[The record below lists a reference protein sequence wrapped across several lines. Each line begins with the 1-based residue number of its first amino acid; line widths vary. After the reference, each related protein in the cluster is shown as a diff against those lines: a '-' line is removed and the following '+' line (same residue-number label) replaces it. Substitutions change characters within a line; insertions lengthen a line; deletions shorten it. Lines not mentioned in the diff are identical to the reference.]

1 MFMSYF
7 LKNKK
12 QNKGGFMMVELLVI
26 AAVLVMLIISA
37 SAVAQKGIEVSRRS
51 LHQMQASLILEEGAE
66 IVRILR
72 DNNWTNIS
80 GPTAL
85 SYYYASFS
93 NGTWSV
99 SQTPSAIGIF
109 TRRIV
114 FSDVYRDASTQDIV
128 SSGGVLDTGTKL
140 VTVSVG
146 WTEGTTVMEKN
157 IKFYITDLF

>member
-1 MFMSYF
+1 MFIF

-26 AAVLVMLIISA
+26 ASVLVMLIISA

-51 LHQMQASLILEEGAE
+51 LHQMQASLLLEEGAE

-72 DNNWTNIS
+72 DNDWANIS
-80 GPTAL
+80 GATAL
-85 SYYYASFS
+85 SYYYASIS
-93 NGTWSV
+93 GGTWV
-99 SQTPSAIGIF
+99 ISQTPNSTGIF

-128 SSGGVLDTGTKL
+128 SSGGTLDTGTKL

-146 WTEGTTVMEKN
+146 WTEGTTAMEKN

>member
-1 MFMSYF
+1 MFNF

-12 QNKGGFMMVELLVI
+12 QKSGGFMMVELLII
-26 AAVLVMLIISA
+26 ASVLVVLIISA

-51 LHQMQASLILEEGAE
+51 LHQMQAGFLLEEGAE
-66 IVRILR
+66 AVRILR
-72 DNNWTNIS
+72 DDDWANIS
-80 GPTAL
+80 GVTIGSNYYTAI
-85 SYYYASFS
+85 SGSTY
-93 NGTWSV
+93 TI
-99 SQTPSAIGIF
+99 SQTPATIGIF

-146 WTEGTTVMEKN
+146 WTEGATAMEKN